1 MVLISPENGIVLPYG
16 LPLHSLKRKQGVSLD
31 SFVALEN
38 ERPFCTVGVVGV
50 MGRSGRFGSGEG
62 GAMKVLHISD
72 LHIGKRVN
80 GMSMLDDQ
88 RYILRQILDI
98 AEKRQVSVLL
108 IAGDVY
114 DKASPSAEAVTVLD
128 AFLADAV
135 AAGLRVLAIPGNHDS
150 AVRIAYAQ
158 GLLEKQGVCLPP
170 VYAGEVERVEL
181 EDEHGPVEFWLLP
194 FLKPGDVRRFFPDEE
209 IGDDYSAA
217 LRAVLG
223 ACAIDRGKRNIVLSH
238 QLVTAYDTAPDRAD
252 DEIKLGGMD
261 NVDVSVY
268 DAFDYVALGH
278 VHRPQ
283 RVGRDTV
290 RYSGSPLK
298 YSFSEARYGKSVALI
313 ELGEKKPGDDV
324 GECVSFELIPLVPLH
339 DVREVRG
346 TLADVLAMGTAHD
359 ASQDYLHITL
369 SDEHPQ
375 LDAMAK
381 IHEVFP
387 NAMMLD
393 YDNVTVLIDRPQTQ
407 QLTADP
413 DSMDTL
419 DLFSAFYESQVGN
432 PLDDEQRDFAHKLIA
447 KVEDSAAKGP
457 DGQEEGAQ

>member
-1 MVLISPENGIVLPYG
+1 MIRAFLL
-16 LPLHSLKRKQGVSLD
+16 
-31 SFVALEN
+31 
-38 ERPFCTVGVVGV
+38 
-50 MGRSGRFGSGEG
+50 GEG
-62 GAMKVLHISD
+62 GEMKVLHVSD

-114 DKASPSAEAVTVLD
+114 DKASPSAEAVTVFD
-128 AFLADAV
+128 AFLTDAV

-150 AVRIAYAQ
+150 AERIAYAQ

-223 ACAIDRGKRNIVLSH
+223 ACAIDQGKRNVVLSH
-238 QLVTAYDTAPDRAD
+238 QLVTAYGTAPDRAD

-278 VHRPQ
+278 VHRQQ